1 LGLVS
6 LRTLG
11 AALVQ
16 VSTAS
21 CLDRAHHDVLDKM
34 AFASKIRRVSRFVND
49 FVQDNRKMS
58 TYDNERGV
66 ALPIGAVERETGL
79 SKDVLRKWETRYGFP
94 LPERDGSGE
103 RIYPAD
109 QVARLRLIK
118 RLLDS
123 GMRPSRV
130 VTQRSEVLAEL
141 AERRGSRSDGGEQNA
156 FGRGFLNAL
165 RAHDAPLLRQSL
177 NRLLRDEGLRRFV
190 QDKLSALIRLV
201 GEAWAR
207 GELDIYEEHLFSEVI
222 QSMLR
227 GVVDELNDP
236 LGRPRILMTTLPGEP
251 HGLGLLMV
259 GALASLETAY
269 CLSLGTQTPLQDIR
283 GAVKGR
289 SIDVVAL
296 SFSAN
301 FSARAVSPALA
312 QLREMLPEDVE
323 IWVGGEG
330 TVRSVRSDDGIVV
343 VDSLSKI
350 AVKIDAWRS
359 GRPAGQREA
368 WQPMA

>member
-1 LGLVS
+1 VCPLGPVS

-16 VSTAS
+16 VSTAC
-21 CLDRAHHDVLDKM
+21 CLDGAHQYVLDKM
-34 AFASKIRRVSRFVND
+34 PFASKIRRVGRFVNG
-49 FVQDNRKMS
+49 FVQDNKKMS
-58 TYDNERGV
+58 TYDNEGGV

-123 GMRPSRV
+123 GLRPSRV
-130 VTQRSEVLAEL
+130 VTQRPEVLAEL
-141 AERRGSRSDGGEQNA
+141 AERRGSRSDVGEQNA
-156 FGRGFLNAL
+156 LGGGFLDAL
-165 RAHDAPLLRQSL
+165 RAHDAPLLRQGL
-177 NRLLRDEGLRRFV
+177 NRLLRDEGLRVFV

-207 GELDIYEEHLFSEVI
+207 GELDIHEEHLFSEII

-236 LGRPRILMTTLPGEP
+236 LGRPRILMTTLPGES

-259 GALASLETAY
+259 AALASLETAY

-283 GAVKGR
+283 GAVEVLA
-289 SIDVVAL
+289 IDVVGL
-296 SFSAN
+296 SFSAS
-301 FSARAVSPALA
+301 FPARAVSSALA
-312 QLREMLPEDVE
+312 QVREMLPDNVE
-323 IWVGGEG
+323 VWVGGEG
-330 TVRSVRSDDGIVV
+330 AVRSARPGDGIVV
-343 VDSLSKI
+343 VDSLSKVPVRI
-350 AVKIDAWRS
+350 AAWRS
-359 GRPAGQREA
+359 DHPAL
-368 WQPMA
+368 

>member
-1 LGLVS
+1 
-6 LRTLG
+6 
-11 AALVQ
+11 
-16 VSTAS
+16 
-21 CLDRAHHDVLDKM
+21 
-34 AFASKIRRVSRFVND
+34 
-49 FVQDNRKMS
+49 MS
-58 TYDNERGV
+58 SYEKGGSV

-94 LPERDGSGE
+94 VPERDGSGE
-103 RIYPAD
+103 RLYPAD

-130 VTQRSEVLAEL
+130 ITQESEVLAEL
-141 AERRGSRSDGGEQNA
+141 AERRGSRSDVGEQNA
-156 FGRGFLNAL
+156 FGGSFLDTL
-165 RAHDAPLLRQSL
+165 RAHDAPLVRQSL

-207 GELDIYEEHLFSEVI
+207 GELDIYEEHLFSEIV

-251 HGLGLLMV
+251 HGLGLLMA

-269 CLSLGTQTPLQDIR
+269 CLLLGTQTPLQDIR
-283 GAVKGR
+283 GAVEGR

-301 FSARAVSPALA
+301 FPARAVSPALA
-312 QLREMLPEDVE
+312 QLREMLPDKVE
-323 IWVGGEG
+323 VWVGGEG
-330 TVRSVRSDDGIVV
+330 AVRSARPDDGIVV
-343 VDSLSKI
+343 VESLSKI
-350 AVKIDAWRS
+350 PMRIAAWRS
-359 GRPAGQREA
+359 GFPPSSARRGNR
-368 WQPMA
+368 

>member
-1 LGLVS
+1 
-6 LRTLG
+6 
-11 AALVQ
+11 
-16 VSTAS
+16 
-21 CLDRAHHDVLDKM
+21 
-34 AFASKIRRVSRFVND
+34 
-49 FVQDNRKMS
+49 
-58 TYDNERGV
+58 
-66 ALPIGAVERETGL
+66 
-79 SKDVLRKWETRYGFP
+79 
-94 LPERDGSGE
+94 
-103 RIYPAD
+103 
-109 QVARLRLIK
+109 
-118 RLLDS
+118 
-123 GMRPSRV
+123 
-130 VTQRSEVLAEL
+130 
-141 AERRGSRSDGGEQNA
+141 
-156 FGRGFLNAL
+156 
-165 RAHDAPLLRQSL
+165 
-177 NRLLRDEGLRRFV
+177 
-190 QDKLSALIRLV
+190 
-201 GEAWAR
+201 
-207 GELDIYEEHLFSEVI
+207 
-222 QSMLR
+222 MLR

-269 CLSLGTQTPLQDIR
+269 CMSLGTQTPLQDIR

-330 TVRSVRSDDGIVV
+330 AVRSVRSDDGIVV

-368 WQPMA
+368 GQPMA

>member
-1 LGLVS
+1 
-6 LRTLG
+6 
-11 AALVQ
+11 
-16 VSTAS
+16 
-21 CLDRAHHDVLDKM
+21 
-34 AFASKIRRVSRFVND
+34 
-49 FVQDNRKMS
+49 MS
-58 TYDNERGV
+58 TYGTEASV

-103 RIYPAD
+103 RLYPAD

-123 GMRPSRV
+123 GMRPSHV
-130 VTQRSEVLAEL
+130 VTQGPEVLNEL
-141 AERRGSRSDGGEQNA
+141 AGRRGLGSGTGEA
-156 FGRGFLNAL
+156 DSFGRGFVNAL

-177 NRLLRDEGLRRFV
+177 NRLLRQEGLRPFV
-190 QDKLSALIRLV
+190 QDKLAALIRLV

-207 GELDIYEEHLFSEVI
+207 GELDIHEEHLFSEII

-236 LGRPRILMTTLPGEP
+236 SGQPRILITTLPGEP

-259 GALASLETAY
+259 AALASLETAY

-283 GAVKGR
+283 GAVEAR

-296 SFSAN
+296 SFSVN
-301 FSARAVSPALA
+301 FPARAVSPALT
-312 QLREMLPEDVE
+312 QLREMLPDDVE
-323 IWVGGEG
+323 VWVGGEG
-330 TVRSVRSDDGIVV
+330 AVRWARPDDGIVV
-343 VDSLSKI
+343 LESLSKI
-350 AVKIDAWRS
+350 HGAIAGWRRDHHTRRCEAWRLA
-359 GRPAGQREA
+359 R
-368 WQPMA
+368 